1 MDPYREY
8 KKQTEYDEYV
18 ENQICN
24 AVDITDEPYQ
34 IAVLAQSIFTKSV
47 HSLDN
52 NLTGLL
58 LDESMDQLD
67 IHAML
72 IELILYGW
80 NIINTKSIFES
91 EYFSYD
97 TVELIKKYLK
107 SCNIEMTVDEIPVI
121 SDIKLYLNES
131 DYYCEIL
138 PKSPS
143 QFGKNEWC
151 VLNYR
156 MNINP
161 KFIREANDN
170 LDKYYSIIIINNDKI
185 FSIKFNYARI

>member
-8 KKQTEYDEYV
+8 KKQTEYNEYV
-18 ENQICN
+18 ENQMDN
-24 AVDITDEPYQ
+24 AVDITDDPDQ
-34 IAVLAQSIFTKSV
+34 VAILAQSIFTKSV

-72 IELILYGW
+72 IEIILYGW
-80 NIINTKSIFES
+80 NIINVKSIFET

-107 SCNIEMTVDEIPVI
+107 SCNIEMIVDEIPFI
-121 SDIKLYLNES
+121 NDINLYRNES

-143 QFGKNEWC
+143 HFGKNEWC

-170 LDKYYSIIIINNDKI
+170 LDKYYSIIAINNDKI